1 MKHANIQG
9 GTSLNEEMREFDL
22 PLMLDCLE
30 KTFYE
35 LCQI

>member
-9 GTSLNEEMREFDL
+9 GTSLNEEMRALEL

-35 LCQI
+35 LC

>member
-1 MKHANIQG
+1 MRIFRG

-35 LCQI
+35 LC